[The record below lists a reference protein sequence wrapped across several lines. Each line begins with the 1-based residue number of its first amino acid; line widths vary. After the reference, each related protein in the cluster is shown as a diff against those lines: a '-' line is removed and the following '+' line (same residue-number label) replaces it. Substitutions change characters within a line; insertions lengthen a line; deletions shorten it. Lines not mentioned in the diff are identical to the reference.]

1 MKSLDIEFEKAVWML
16 AEYMPVSKENSR
28 KPILFHDIRV
38 GVYLYERNYSCDIV
52 LAGVLHDALEFS
64 AITEEMLQAEF
75 GENVLKIVK
84 ANSKDR
90 SIQDPDE
97 RIEELIKRCA
107 GAGQEALIVK
117 AADTLDSFQHYT
129 KTGNQSEL
137 EYCAKTT
144 KAIFKYLREDFK
156 DPVFAELKK
165 QENLRELVGY

>member
-1 MKSLDIEFEKAVWML
+1 MEKSLDIEFEKAVRML
-16 AEYMPVSKENSR
+16 TQHLPVSKEDSR

-38 GVYLYERNYSCDIV
+38 GVYLYEKDYSRDIV

-75 GENVLKIVK
+75 GENVLQMGK

-90 SIQDPDE
+90 SIEDPDE

-107 GAGQEALIVK
+107 GAGQDALIVK
-117 AADTLDSFQHYT
+117 VADILDSFKHYT
-129 KTGNQSEL
+129 KTKNQPEL

-144 KAIFKYLREDFK
+144 KAILKYLPKDFK
-156 DPVFAELKK
+156 DQAFEELKK
-165 QENLRELVGY
+165 FLVSKAI